1 MRASFDEYI
10 TSSLN
15 IVPIVEYSVERT
27 FSPRTKGAPP
37 MTANTTTKKEKL
49 HQYIDEMDDY
59 QTELVLSF
67 LVTLFDL
74 DLDFDG

>member
-1 MRASFDEYI
+1 
-10 TSSLN
+10 
-15 IVPIVEYSVERT
+15 
-27 FSPRTKGAPP
+27 